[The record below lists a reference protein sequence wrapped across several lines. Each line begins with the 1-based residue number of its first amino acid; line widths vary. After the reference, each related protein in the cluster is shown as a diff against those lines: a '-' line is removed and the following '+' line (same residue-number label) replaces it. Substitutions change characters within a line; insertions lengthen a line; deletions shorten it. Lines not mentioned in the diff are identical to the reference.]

1 MGTKVQSK
9 SYLPGFYSM
18 RDFNEDSNGCS
29 WPLYYGDK
37 TLTNGQYYNSFFPR
51 AIADAYPE
59 YDKDRLKRT
68 MLEHEAIFHNQVS
81 ELHRLYRIQRDLMD
95 EVKKK
100 ELQKDQVPTGP
111 SLSSSLLASQI
122 TSEVAHKCHIP
133 NFPVANSVCGRPSI
147 SGVEDAHSRLS
158 SLKGSSIQAGPFLSQ
173 NGVNLKDVEVLECRP
188 TKVRRK
194 MFDLQLPADTYI
206 DIEEAEEFRNDTASS
221 FSTYLPN
228 GNGKI
233 EPESGGKPFRNGV
246 GKTSCHRDG
255 SKSDACSKGKSCLAD
270 LNEPVEIEETNGSAH
285 SHFVRHD
292 HYHTGHELL
301 AKPKPELLGF
311 PKDISVNSHRQSDN
325 RPITNLHVENNE
337 NARGIFSHVLEA
349 GHSNGNSKSI
359 SQSFQPQKLPVP
371 YQQVQVLFEKA
382 HDPPTFSLTDR
393 SKADFSRDRML
404 QSFEVSGRNH
414 EISKNS
420 YPESNMISKVSLNLF
435 ASSDTVNPWSHSISS
450 LEKPSSSLNQKSLSV
465 QTHPSLNS
473 YGPYGKSSGISPHSN
488 ESFSE
493 KRQESSN
500 SKLNPAFG
508 SEISHRNGFHY
519 GSSSGS
525 KELGVQ
531 LLSTSYGSNV
541 GKVVSEQFPTHGSTM
556 PYNCPNGVD
565 MKSAIDV
572 NLNVVLSNN
581 SSNMPVT
588 QRGPQIDLRRKH
600 EDHLPGLQWL
610 RAKPACKNEAIS
622 ARRDLNLNVGES
634 IFFQSSSKKSTNKN
648 ETGNGF
654 SQIFTQN
661 VKSISSSNNADAN
674 RSEISECLHDKRILG
689 VPIFEKHYVSENES
703 SFTSPYVSGSQP
715 SEGEAE
721 NKGRNMLLDINLP
734 CDVSLDA
741 SQDNVAENSAIEK
754 EADMKISSFGHQIDL
769 NSCAVEDEASFIL
782 NVPSTGRKMTGGIDL
797 EAPLIPEPEDV
808 IHGEELSEKA
818 HDLPLVSAES
828 RDESLQDGPMKSAAE
843 AIVAISS
850 SGHCSHL
857 DDVNCNSSETST
869 TDPLNWFAETV
880 SSFGKDLDSKLEAI
894 SRDKDGGRDE
904 SSLEEIDSFES
915 MVLRL
920 AETKEEDYMPEPLV
934 PENFKVE
941 ETGSTS
947 LLTIRTRKGQG
958 RRGRQRR
965 DFQKDILPG
974 LASLSRHE
982 VTQDLQT
989 FGGLMR
995 ATGHSWNSGL
1005 TRRNCGRG
1013 RRRSMTTSPPASA
1026 TATSR
1031 TPLMQQL
1038 NNTELGLDDG
1048 SLTGWGKTT
1057 RRPRRQR
1064 CPAGNLPSLALT

>member
-9 SYLPGFYSM
+9 SYLPEFYSM

-158 SLKGSSIQAGPFLSQ
+158 SVKGSSIQAGPFLSQ

-206 DIEEAEEFRNDTASS
+206 DIEEAEEFRNDTASG

-233 EPESGGKPFRNGV
+233 EPKSGGKPFRNGV
-246 GKTSCHRDG
+246 GKTSCHGDG

-270 LNEPVEIEETNGSAH
+270 LNEPVEIEETNGSAR

-292 HYHTGHELL
+292 RYHRGHELS
-301 AKPKPELLGF
+301 AKPNPELLGF

-325 RPITNLHVENNE
+325 RSITNLHVENNE

-349 GHSNGNSKSI
+349 GHSKGNSKSI

-382 HDPPTFSLTDR
+382 HDPPMFSLTDR

-414 EISKNS
+414 EISNNS

-508 SEISHRNGFHY
+508 SEFSYRNGFHY

-556 PYNCPNGVD
+556 PYNCSNGVD

-588 QRGPQIDLRRKH
+588 QRGPQIDLQRKH
-600 EDHLPGLQWL
+600 EDHLPGLPWL

-850 SGHCSHL
+850 SGHCSNL

-1013 RRRSMTTSPPASA
+1013 RRRLITTSPPASA
-1026 TATSR
+1026 AATSR

>member
-1 MGTKVQSK
+1 M
-9 SYLPGFYSM
+9 
-18 RDFNEDSNGCS
+18 
-29 WPLYYGDK
+29 
-37 TLTNGQYYNSFFPR
+37 
-51 AIADAYPE
+51 I
-59 YDKDRLKRT
+59 
-68 MLEHEAIFHNQVS
+68 
-81 ELHRLYRIQRDLMD
+81 
-95 EVKKK
+95 
-100 ELQKDQVPTGP
+100 
-111 SLSSSLLASQI
+111 
-122 TSEVAHKCHIP
+122 
-133 NFPVANSVCGRPSI
+133 
-147 SGVEDAHSRLS
+147 
-158 SLKGSSIQAGPFLSQ
+158 PFLLS
-173 NGVNLKDVEVLECRP
+173 R
-188 TKVRRK
+188 
-194 MFDLQLPADTYI
+194 F
-206 DIEEAEEFRNDTASS
+206 
-221 FSTYLPN
+221 
-228 GNGKI
+228 
-233 EPESGGKPFRNGV
+233 
-246 GKTSCHRDG
+246 
-255 SKSDACSKGKSCLAD
+255 
-270 LNEPVEIEETNGSAH
+270 
-285 SHFVRHD
+285 
-292 HYHTGHELL
+292 
-301 AKPKPELLGF
+301 
-311 PKDISVNSHRQSDN
+311 
-325 RPITNLHVENNE
+325 
-337 NARGIFSHVLEA
+337 A
-349 GHSNGNSKSI
+349 GHSKGNSKSI

-371 YQQVQVLFEKA
+371 YQQVQVLFERA

-404 QSFEVSGRNH
+404 QTFEVSGRNH
-414 EISKNS
+414 EISNNS
-420 YPESNMISKVSLNLF
+420 HPESNMISKVPSLNPF
-435 ASSDTVNPWSHSISS
+435 ASSDMVNPWSHSISS
-450 LEKPSSSLNQKSLSV
+450 LEKPSSSLSQKSLSV

-473 YGPYGKSSGISPHSN
+473 YGPYSKSSGISPHN
-488 ESFSE
+488 NVCFSE

-500 SKLNPAFG
+500 SKLDPAFG
-508 SEISHRNGFHY
+508 SEFSYRNGFHY

-556 PYNCPNGVD
+556 PYNCSNGVD
-565 MKSAIDV
+565 MKSATDV

-581 SSNMPVT
+581 SSNLPVT

-600 EDHLPGLQWL
+600 EDHLPGLPWL

-634 IFFQSSSKKSTNKN
+634 IVFQSSSKKSTNKN

-674 RSEISECLHDKRILG
+674 KSEISECLHDKRILG

-721 NKGRNMLLDINLP
+721 NKGRNMLLDINIP
-734 CDVSLDA
+734 CDASLLDA

-754 EADMKISSFGHQIDL
+754 EADMKISSFRHQIDL

-850 SGHCSHL
+850 IGQCSHV
-857 DDVNCNSSETST
+857 DDVKCNSSETST
-869 TDPLNWFAETV
+869 TDPLNWFVETV
-880 SSFGKDLDSKLEAI
+880 SSFGKDLESKLEAI

-947 LLTIRTRKGQG
+947 LLTTRTRKGQG

-965 DFQKDILPG
+965 DFQRDILPG

-1013 RRRSMTTSPPASA
+1013 RRHSITTSPPASA
-1026 TATSR
+1026 AATSR
-1031 TPLMQQL
+1031 TPLVQHL
-1038 NNTELGLDDG
+1038 NSTELGLHDG